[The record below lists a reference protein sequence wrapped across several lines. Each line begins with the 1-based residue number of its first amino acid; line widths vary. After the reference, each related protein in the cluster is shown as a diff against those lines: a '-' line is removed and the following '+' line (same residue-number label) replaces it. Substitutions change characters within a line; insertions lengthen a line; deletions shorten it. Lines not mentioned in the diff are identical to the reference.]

1 MNGEDNTRNNLNHLI
16 KFVPITAACAI
27 AVLIAIYF
35 IPRQELNLDLDAGIW
50 GAVGDFFGGIL
61 NPILS
66 FLTIILLVSS
76 LKYQNLELRA
86 STKALEDTKDI
97 HNDNL
102 LTQQRNILIPIA
114 IERFDKSKKEINT
127 AVQENLRLGFV
138 ITFKPE
144 LHGLG
149 LTKKID
155 SCKLIDVGHV
165 LLDAKEKYT
174 GDGSPFEVHDN
185 ALFEGVSK
193 YVRAIAYEL
202 ENIISIATELQK
214 LKCHD
219 FVYLTYVMYANE
231 ILMKL
236 KYQESILEPSC
247 YELLDKIASDGGKIS
262 GKVFFELRKEKYF
275 PSGLDK

>member
-1 MNGEDNTRNNLNHLI
+1 MNGEGNTRRNLNHLI
-16 KFVPITAACAI
+16 KVVPITAGCAI
-27 AVLIAIYF
+27 AILIAIYF
-35 IPRQELNLDLDAGIW
+35 IPRQELNLDLDAGVW

-86 STKALEDTKDI
+86 STKALEDTKNI
-97 HNDNL
+97 HSDNL

-114 IERFDKSKKEINT
+114 IERFEKSQNEINT
-127 AVQENLRLGFV
+127 AVQENLKLGFIV
-138 ITFKPE
+138 AFKPE
-144 LHGLG
+144 LRS

-155 SCKLIDVGHV
+155 SSKLIDVGYV
-165 LLDAKEKYT
+165 LLDAQEKYT
-174 GDGSPFEVHDN
+174 GDGSPFEVIEN
-185 ALFEGVSK
+185 ALYDGVTK
-193 YVRAIAYEL
+193 YVRAIANEL
-202 ENIISIATELQK
+202 ETIISTARELQK

-236 KYQESILEPSC
+236 KYLEPILEPSC
-247 YELLDKIASDGGKIS
+247 YKLLDKIASDGGKIS
-262 GKVFFELRKEKYF
+262 GKVFFELRKEEYF
-275 PSGLDK
+275 PAKQDK